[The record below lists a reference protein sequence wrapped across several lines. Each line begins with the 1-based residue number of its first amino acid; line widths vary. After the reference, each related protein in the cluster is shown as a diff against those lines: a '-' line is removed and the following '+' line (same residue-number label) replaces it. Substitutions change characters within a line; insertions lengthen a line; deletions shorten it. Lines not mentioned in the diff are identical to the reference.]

1 MAAQPVG
8 ILPMLQRQAAAA
20 DRFVEAVREQ
30 FGLPE
35 REARAALQ
43 ALLRVKLIKLDPHVG
58 QFQLRD
64 GRAWS
69 ADVMQRAAAQELLA

>member
-1 MAAQPVG
+1 MNQPVG

-20 DRFVEAVREQ
+20 DRFVDAVREQ

-35 REARAALQ
+35 RAARAALQ
-43 ALLRVKLIKLDPHVG
+43 ALLRAKLIKLDPIVG

>member
-1 MAAQPVG
+1 MSAAGV
-8 ILPMLQRQAAAA
+8 LPMLQRQAAAA

-35 REARAALQ
+35 RAARAALQ
-43 ALLRVKLIKLDPHVG
+43 ALLRAKLVKLDPIVG